1 MDDSATSNSLL
12 FTVTSSDPSI
22 SSLSPSGCT
31 VGTSVTVTGS
41 NFGSSQG
48 ASTVAFNGTTGA
60 PTSWSATSIKV
71 PVPTGATTGDVVVT
85 VGGVQSNQYAFEV
98 GTAAPNI
105 TSISPTSGAVGTAV
119 TLKGTGFGSSQGTS
133 TVAFNQAS
141 GAPTS
146 WSATQ
151 IKVPVPAGATSG
163 SVVVTSGIENSN
175 SVSFTVP
182 GTGPSITSLSPSSGP
197 VGTSVT
203 ITGTNFAPTQGTSTV
218 TFNGVAAIA
227 TGWSLTSIVATVPSG
242 AANGS
247 VVVTVAGT
255 ASSGFS
261 FAVAPSITSLS
272 PTSGGGGT
280 TITITGTSFGP
291 NQGTS
296 TVTFNGTASTPTS
309 WGASLITVPV
319 PSGATSGNVVVTVG
333 GVTSNGI
340 SFTVSPPPQITSLA
354 SLLVAVGTDQCISG
368 SGFGSSQGS
377 SAFSVNG
384 IALTTDYWG
393 DTTVCATIPAN
404 FVPGTASVQVTTS
417 AGTSNAVSFTVT
429 GQPTITSISPASG
442 PAGTQI
448 TITGTNFGST
458 KLSNSNVLFNDSFPY
473 LAVVNWSNT
482 QIVAT
487 ITIGTALGQGELQ
500 VSNNGLW
507 ATSYSGF
514 TVTPPPSFAATTGA
528 MVAARYGQTATQL
541 TTAHVLI
548 VGGMNSSGVTNS
560 TELYSPTSQT
570 FASANALNAAR
581 WSHSATLLND
591 GTVLIV
597 GGLGVSQNAL
607 SSAEIYSAGSFT
619 LLPNGLN
626 TARAGHT
633 ATLLNNG
640 QVLIV
645 GGYDPNSGIIP
656 TAELYDPPTQTF
668 IQLGNTSV
676 PRSGHTA
683 TALQNGQVLITGGE
697 TNLTPTAAYNTAEIY
712 NPVTQQ
718 FASLSVTMTTPRE
731 GHAASLL
738 NSGQVL
744 ITGGDVPG
752 TGSLSTAEIYDP
764 VANTFTVVPSAMTS
778 PRILHRSVLLNGGT
792 VLLSGGANDSNGTSV
807 ALNTAEIYD
816 PTNQTFTAAAG
827 TMISVRER
835 HTATLLTDG
844 TVLLTGGSDGT
855 NALGS
860 AELYLSSQLA
870 GLSNISI
877 APANSIPV
885 GAQQLLVATGIFN
898 NGSTETLASV
908 LWSSSSS
915 SVATVSNDSTNPGLL
930 VGVSQGGSTI
940 TASATLVGV
949 IGYDNLNVITLAG
962 ITMSPQ
968 NPLLI
973 AGQTQQFSATGQ
985 YSDGST
991 QDISASATWSSSLP
1005 SVATVSGGLALGLS
1019 QGLTTIQVSSGS
1031 ITASTTLNV
1040 ATGALVSISLS
1051 PSNPSVT
1058 LNSSQQLTLAA
1069 TGSFSDGSSQD
1080 VSNNVTWS
1088 SSNTSVAVVF
1098 PIGSAP
1104 GVVVPIAAGST
1115 NIAASLGAISGATAV
1130 TVIAPPAQATP
1141 NIQSASPA
1149 NGIAGTQVTVA
1160 GSGFG
1165 ASQGT
1170 GSIQL
1175 GSSVGSVV
1183 SWSDSQVVATVNTG
1197 STSGVAQVQQS
1208 GNFSNSVPFTV
1219 NTPTIN
1225 GATPTNGLAGTQVTV
1240 AGSGFGASQGS
1251 GVIWLG
1257 NAAGIVSSWSDGQV
1271 MATVATGAGSGSVQI
1286 LQNGVWSNSIPF
1298 TVEVPHIQSITPNSG
1313 AAGTVVTITGSGFGS
1328 SEGSGTVW
1336 LGSTYASAIGWS
1348 DTLVTATVASNA
1360 VSGIAK
1366 VQQNGIWSNGATFT
1380 VPVALGSGGA
1390 SAVTLVP
1397 NVINMLIGDT
1407 RTIQALNSN
1416 GVEVTGLSW
1425 SSSNTAVATLSTDD
1439 PPIIT
1444 AVGAG
1449 NTTITGGSASTDLT
1463 VSSGTSFATGTVL
1476 WSDPGDGS
1484 GVAQIVPAVP
1494 SYTGAADVF
1503 ALQGDCN
1510 VQAIASD
1517 GTVAWTSNVG
1527 MNTNIFGTTSCNNF
1541 IPDFQGG
1548 LTVVTPI
1555 QQGSNSAPTI
1565 QKFDGITGQ
1574 AYPAYTLAAPLGLPP
1589 AAVHTD
1595 GTIFTIDGDSVVG
1608 INPLTGAAIFRIA
1621 ADDSTGSGGY
1631 QSCSQG
1637 YLTWNSGVYDVPPL
1651 FGQIIIAGDGYA
1663 YVPYLYTVSTSSG
1676 STCGGG
1682 YNGTTSG
1689 HFRMLRVGSDGT
1701 STKIS
1706 LRDYNSISSIAYD
1719 STPGS
1724 PCPVSFTNSVSG
1736 RYPLN
1741 LNDLGTLITN
1751 ADQGVALVWL
1761 EGPASYVSS
1770 ECEQPGYN
1778 IYYNQSIV
1786 NEGAYERVTLI
1797 SSSGITS
1804 DTVLNIAPVQS
1815 APPPAAPLPPQVT
1828 PVLQNADGSY
1838 VGTFLSPQGGCQQT
1852 NMVDFDQSGNVHWIV
1867 PSYTPQIATADG
1879 GSIATYIQPGPDA
1892 CLPTIYGGA
1901 VTFDQNGNQT
1911 GQAGNLVENP
1921 TQQTG
1926 GQWLGWM
1933 ANQLG
1938 NSYSIGS
1945 GAATSL
1951 TSASFSYAP
1960 TFAAL
1965 GGGNSSGQGTAI
1977 QQVQTNQSQ
1986 TAQKQLPNL
1995 SLPVFCTP
2003 GGTLGGLDSIPLPL
2017 TPTCGNLNAIELL
2030 TSQSPASIFQ
2040 TYLQTFLPVTAQDSN
2055 NTVMSFTTPSG
2066 SQNINV
2072 TGPGQTVT
2080 IKLQGINSVF
2090 QGPFSVLS
2098 ERVDSTNNVI
2108 SVVTLKGHP
2117 LAGWRYWR
2125 VYSIGTNDVVIETGG
2140 YDQPGPLPWNFAG
2153 FYISQRSLSK
2163 GWKQFLQYIQT
2174 HLNAP
2179 QGTSLKGLG
2188 GISLAPY
2195 SNYSTLLQGY
2205 WDYSGSFTNYILN
2218 NVCQSTSC
2226 N

>member
-1 MDDSATSNSLL
+1 
-12 FTVTSSDPSI
+12 
-22 SSLSPSGCT
+22 
-31 VGTSVTVTGS
+31 
-41 NFGSSQG
+41 
-48 ASTVAFNGTTGA
+48 
-60 PTSWSATSIKV
+60 
-71 PVPTGATTGDVVVT
+71 
-85 VGGVQSNQYAFEV
+85 
-98 GTAAPNI
+98 
-105 TSISPTSGAVGTAV
+105 
-119 TLKGTGFGSSQGTS
+119 
-133 TVAFNQAS
+133 
-141 GAPTS
+141 
-146 WSATQ
+146 
-151 IKVPVPAGATSG
+151 
-163 SVVVTSGIENSN
+163 
-175 SVSFTVP
+175 
-182 GTGPSITSLSPSSGP
+182 
-197 VGTSVT
+197 
-203 ITGTNFAPTQGTSTV
+203 
-218 TFNGVAAIA
+218 
-227 TGWSLTSIVATVPSG
+227 
-242 AANGS
+242 
-247 VVVTVAGT
+247 
-255 ASSGFS
+255 
-261 FAVAPSITSLS
+261 
-272 PTSGGGGT
+272 
-280 TITITGTSFGP
+280 
-291 NQGTS
+291 
-296 TVTFNGTASTPTS
+296 
-309 WGASLITVPV
+309 
-319 PSGATSGNVVVTVG
+319 
-333 GVTSNGI
+333 
-340 SFTVSPPPQITSLA
+340 
-354 SLLVAVGTDQCISG
+354 
-368 SGFGSSQGS
+368 
-377 SAFSVNG
+377 
-384 IALTTDYWG
+384 
-393 DTTVCATIPAN
+393 
-404 FVPGTASVQVTTS
+404 
-417 AGTSNAVSFTVT
+417 
-429 GQPTITSISPASG
+429 
-442 PAGTQI
+442 
-448 TITGTNFGST
+448 
-458 KLSNSNVLFNDSFPY
+458 
-473 LAVVNWSNT
+473 
-482 QIVAT
+482 
-487 ITIGTALGQGELQ
+487 
-500 VSNNGLW
+500 
-507 ATSYSGF
+507 
-514 TVTPPPSFAATTGA
+514 
-528 MVAARYGQTATQL
+528 
-541 TTAHVLI
+541 
-548 VGGMNSSGVTNS
+548 
-560 TELYSPTSQT
+560 
-570 FASANALNAAR
+570 
-581 WSHSATLLND
+581 
-591 GTVLIV
+591 
-597 GGLGVSQNAL
+597 
-607 SSAEIYSAGSFT
+607 
-619 LLPNGLN
+619 
-626 TARAGHT
+626 
-633 ATLLNNG
+633 
-640 QVLIV
+640 
-645 GGYDPNSGIIP
+645 
-656 TAELYDPPTQTF
+656 
-668 IQLGNTSV
+668 
-676 PRSGHTA
+676 
-683 TALQNGQVLITGGE
+683 
-697 TNLTPTAAYNTAEIY
+697 
-712 NPVTQQ
+712 
-718 FASLSVTMTTPRE
+718 
-731 GHAASLL
+731 
-738 NSGQVL
+738 
-744 ITGGDVPG
+744 
-752 TGSLSTAEIYDP
+752 
-764 VANTFTVVPSAMTS
+764 
-778 PRILHRSVLLNGGT
+778 
-792 VLLSGGANDSNGTSV
+792 
-807 ALNTAEIYD
+807 
-816 PTNQTFTAAAG
+816 
-827 TMISVRER
+827 
-835 HTATLLTDG
+835 
-844 TVLLTGGSDGT
+844 
-855 NALGS
+855 
-860 AELYLSSQLA
+860 
-870 GLSNISI
+870 
-877 APANSIPV
+877 
-885 GAQQLLVATGIFN
+885 
-898 NGSTETLASV
+898 
-908 LWSSSSS
+908 
-915 SVATVSNDSTNPGLL
+915 VATVSNDSTNPGLL

-968 NPLLI
+968 NALLTV
-973 AGQTQQFSATGQ
+973 GQTQQFSATGQ
-985 YSDGST
+985 YSDGSSQNIT
-991 QDISASATWSSSLP
+991 ASAAWSSSVP
-1005 SVATVSGGLALGLS
+1005 AVASVSGGLASALS

-1031 ITASTTLNV
+1031 VTASATLNI

-1088 SSNTSVAVVF
+1088 SSNTSVATVF
-1098 PIGSAP
+1098 PAGAAP
-1104 GVVVPIAAGST
+1104 GVVIPIAAGSANVT
-1115 NIAASLGAISGATAV
+1115 ASLGAISGATAV
-1130 TVIAPPAQATP
+1130 TVLPSPAQIIP
-1141 NIQSASPA
+1141 NIQNVSPA
-1149 NGIAGTQVTVA
+1149 NGIAGTQVTA
-1160 GSGFG
+1160 SGSGFG
-1165 ASQGT
+1165 TTQGT

-1175 GSSVGSVV
+1175 GSTVGSVV
-1183 SWSDSQVVATVNTG
+1183 SWTDSQIVATVNTG
-1197 STSGVAQVQQS
+1197 STSGIAQVQQS
-1208 GNFSNSVPFTV
+1208 GAFSNSVSFTV
-1219 NTPTIN
+1219 NTPTITS
-1225 GATPTNGLAGTQVTV
+1225 ATPTNGLAGTQVTV
-1240 AGSGFGASQGS
+1240 SGSGFGASQGT
-1251 GVIWLG
+1251 GVVWLG
-1257 NAAGIVSSWSDGQV
+1257 SAAGIVSSWNDGQIV
-1271 MATVATGAGSGSVQI
+1271 ATVATGAGSGSVQV
-1286 LQNGVWSNSIPF
+1286 LQNGVFSNAIPF
-1298 TVEVPHIQSITPNSG
+1298 TIEVPHIQSITPNSG
-1313 AAGTVVTITGSGFGS
+1313 DAGTVVTITGSGFGS

-1336 LGSTYASAIGWS
+1336 VGSTYASAVGWS
-1348 DTLVTATVASNA
+1348 DTQVIAAVASNA

-1366 VQQNGIWSNGATFT
+1366 VQQNGIWSNGVTFT
-1380 VPVALGSGGA
+1380 VPVGLGSGGGI
-1390 SAVTLVP
+1390 SALTLVP
-1397 NVINMLIGDT
+1397 NVINMLVGDT
-1407 RTIQALNSN
+1407 RTIQALNST

-1425 SSSNTAVATLSTDD
+1425 SSSNTTVATLSTDD

-1449 NTTITGGSASTDLT
+1449 NTTITAGSASTDLT

-1494 SYTGAADVF
+1494 SYTGVADVF

-1517 GTVAWTSNVG
+1517 GTVAWTANVG

-1541 IPDFQGG
+1541 IPDFLGG

-1555 QQGSNSAPTI
+1555 RQGSNSAPTI

-1589 AAVHTD
+1589 AAVNTD

-1608 INPLTGAAIFRIA
+1608 INPFTGAAIFRIA

-1637 YLTWNSGVYDVPPL
+1637 YLIWNSGVYDVPPL

-1719 STPGS
+1719 ATPGS

-1786 NEGAYERVTLI
+1786 NEGAYERITLI

-1804 DTVLNIAPVQS
+1804 DTVLNIPPVQS

-1892 CLPTIYGGA
+1892 CLPTTYGGA

-1926 GQWLGWM
+1926 GRWLGWM

-1977 QQVQTNQSQ
+1977 QQVQTNQAQS
-1986 TAQKQLPNL
+1986 AQKQLPNL

-2066 SQNINV
+2066 SQNIDV